1 MKKFIRKLAVSPLG
15 VLLRNITGVHRP
27 LFFFQDKTTCI
38 SSDLFV
44 WQIDKEQSTR
54 IVISDI
60 LEKYYGLKSYC
71 RFVFYDENGAFIRE
85 FSRDFTDG
93 FCELIID
100 EAFMGRVGMGTFSA
114 FNLPADNTVIDL
126 NVTNRCYVG
135 YGRDKCYSMVHG
147 NMIGAMITNLPDG
160 KDELIHD
167 RIEMA
172 VNPAKG
178 NYSYLLQKRFDV
190 TVDNALLFSNPL
202 TREITVKIQGKQR
215 VIPAK
220 GCAKI
225 DLVFEGAAQPVEIQS
240 DFIFPRPVV
249 FAKKNG
255 FEDYHHA

>member
-114 FNLPADNTVIDL
+114 FNLPAN
-126 NVTNRCYVG
+126 
-135 YGRDKCYSMVHG
+135 
-147 NMIGAMITNLPDG
+147 
-160 KDELIHD
+160 
-167 RIEMA
+167 
-172 VNPAKG
+172 
-178 NYSYLLQKRFDV
+178 
-190 TVDNALLFSNPL
+190 
-202 TREITVKIQGKQR
+202 
-215 VIPAK
+215 
-220 GCAKI
+220 
-225 DLVFEGAAQPVEIQS
+225 
-240 DFIFPRPVV
+240 
-249 FAKKNG
+249 
-255 FEDYHHA
+255 